1 MAGTGEER
9 LHTLVLCAVEEDLKE
24 LQRVRTGPPPY
35 NKSWLAERINEQG
48 ILSFESAKN
57 LLTPKG
63 RLPVKTDGL
72 RIQLTAIQ
80 SALDDAFSDER
91 SNGASDP
98 HNYLEFLAEIPPTET
113 RRTRFPPAPPE
124 DFDTP
129 DTEPTPSARI
139 DELFRLAA
147 SDLRPERV
155 NRYLREVLREAD
167 SLEKQAAQHAVRS
180 RAYAA
185 LAVEASTARERRKCW
200 EDALRSSRREMV
212 ESPGLDA
219 VRRRALLAVDATSD
233 RLAAFELNERN
244 RELAAVTS
252 DIDAVLSH
260 SEDPHR
266 RSALLA
272 AKATVLRHRGKHERV
287 PSPRDTF
294 FDSSIRCAEAAVR
307 EHPLP
312 ASVLE
317 LGLCLSQRSGTTKD
331 LERRQQMAGEAE
343 GHLIRAV
350 ERGAGE
356 VGRLALASFYRHMH
370 RPLDAVDAFPLDGPH
385 ANYRRVL
392 RSAPVLAEA
401 AIELHYNGYPYG
413 VVERALEDARA
424 LLDDAHRGGYGWA
437 RHLVDL
443 AMVRALLDG
452 PSAHETVLAK
462 LFDESGDTDWIHVA
476 ELAADSGESIEQESF
491 ALGVDDSAV
500 WNRLGTYALD
510 FLGDEVLAERLYRQ
524 SIRFGSNTHLPI
536 TNLARL
542 LIRRGE
548 PSGLREAWKLLQGVS
563 GSAPPTFPWWRRER
577 DRLADA
583 VASLP
588 PEEQFSAPR
597 PRPPKLV
604 ANAMAARSLDDPAEG
619 RSAIAQVIAALIEQC
634 SLPRAGELAVMY
646 RTEVVRF
653 EVLWCSHGSLADLSG
668 AIAGLDQTPEVL
680 VVLSHDVDESIEAAV
695 REQVPGVALVTAAE
709 VDAVAAGLEQLPTL
723 LARKSFERLGAGSRW
738 FASVEQG
745 RFL

>member
-1 MAGTGEER
+1 MDGTGEER
-9 LHTLVLCAVEEDLKE
+9 LHTLVVHAVEADLAE

-48 ILSFESAKN
+48 TLSVAAAKN
-57 LLTPKG
+57 LLSPSG
-63 RLPVKTDGL
+63 RLPIKADGL
-72 RIQLTAIQ
+72 RIQLAAIQ

-91 SNGASDP
+91 SRGASGP
-98 HNYLEFLAEIPPTET
+98 HNYFEFLAEIPPTGT
-113 RRTRFPPAPPE
+113 RRARFPSAPLE
-124 DFDTP
+124 DCEAP
-129 DTEPTPSARI
+129 DTEPTPSART
-139 DELFRLAA
+139 DELFRLVA

-155 NRYLREVLREAD
+155 NRYLREVLSEAE

-185 LAVEASTARERRKCW
+185 LAVEASTARERRKW
-200 EDALRSSRREMV
+200 WQEALRSSRREMV
-212 ESPGLDA
+212 ESPGFDA

-233 RLAAFELNERN
+233 RPAAFELNECH
-244 RELAAVTS
+244 RELAAVTR

-272 AKATVLRHRGKHERV
+272 AKAMVLRHRGKHERL

-294 FDSSIRCAEAAVR
+294 FDSSIRCAEAAAR

-317 LGLCLSQRSGTTKD
+317 LGLSIGQRSGTTKD
-331 LERRQQMAGEAE
+331 LKRRQEMVGDAE

-385 ANYRRVL
+385 VNYRRVL
-392 RSAPVLAEA
+392 RAAPVLAEA

-413 VVERALEDARA
+413 VVERTLEDARA
-424 LLDDAHRGGYGWA
+424 LLDDAHRGGYSWA

-443 AMVRALLDG
+443 AVVRALLDG
-452 PSAHETVLAK
+452 PSAHETVLAE

-524 SIRFGSNTHLPI
+524 SIRFGSNTYLPI

-542 LIRRGE
+542 LTRRGE
-548 PSGLREAWKLLQGVS
+548 SSGLREAWKLLQEVS

-577 DRLADA
+577 ESLADA
-583 VASLP
+583 VARLP
-588 PEEQFSAPR
+588 PEEQFPAPR

-604 ANAMAARSLDDPAEG
+604 ANAMAARALDDPAEG
-619 RSAIAQVIAALIEQC
+619 RSAIAHVVAALIEQC

-653 EVLWCSHGSLADLSG
+653 DVLWCSHGSLADLNDE
-668 AIAGLDQTPEVL
+668 IAGLDQTPEVL

-709 VDAVAAGLEQLPTL
+709 VDAIAAGLEQLPAL